1 MSFQSVTIQGSSPV
15 YSNPGAELPITF
27 KAWLIS
33 KGLPSSLAETTFT
46 VKALIEGNRV
56 ALAHFPGVRP
66 FFVPIRVLS
75 DNVSGWISWLKGEVR
90 EAEVQQ
96 LDIDDE
102 TAHRLWVNQNFGKPI
117 GWAAQEIR
125 KVIEES
131 DEILA
136 EWFMDGNME
145 GFESADPDEFPGYSA
160 EGSPSEL
167 NVLAFTQLM
176 NRFLMACHYMPSC
189 IKMSKAEFR
198 KKAIKQV
205 LGYGLYIAQTY
216 TGY

>member
-1 MSFQSVTIQGSSPV
+1 MSFQTVTIQGSSPV
-15 YSNPGAELPITF
+15 YSNPGAELPVTF
-27 KAWLIS
+27 KTWLIS
-33 KGLPSSLAETTFT
+33 KGFPSSLAETTFT
-46 VKALIEGNRV
+46 VRALIEGNCV
-56 ALAHFPGVRP
+56 ALAHFPGLRP
-66 FFVPIRVLS
+66 FFVPVRVLS
-75 DNVSGWISWLKGEVR
+75 ANVVDWISWLKGESK
-90 EAEVQQ
+90 ESEVQR
-96 LDIDDE
+96 LDVDDE
-102 TAHRLWVNQNFGKPI
+102 TERRLWINNTFGKPI

-145 GFESADPDEFPGYSA
+145 GFESVDAKEFSGYSSD
-160 EGSPSEL
+160 GSPSEL

-198 KKAIKQV
+198 KKAVKQV
-205 LGYGLYIAQTY
+205 MHYGLYIATHY